1 MKKFFLLIL
10 LLLLLSPALFAG
22 QNQPEKKQVRPA
34 LIVIDVQNAY
44 LPFMAEKDSK
54 LTYATVNG
62 AIALFRQYDC
72 PVIRV
77 YHTDPKGG
85 PNPGSKG
92 FEFDPAINIR
102 PDDQQII
109 KNFPS
114 AFKKTDLDQYLRDKG
129 CNTLFLCGLSAVGCV
144 LATYHGALDLDYRVY
159 MLKDGL
165 MSHNSDFTDFVED
178 AMESV
183 SYYTLKFIL
192 ESTQE

>member
-1 MKKFFLLIL
+1 MKKLSLCI
-10 LLLLLSPALFAG
+10 LLLLLSPALFAE

-34 LIVIDVQNAY
+34 LIVIDMQNQY
-44 LPFMAEKDSK
+44 LPYMAEKDSK
-54 LTYATVNG
+54 LTYETING
-62 AIALFRQYDC
+62 AIALFRQYNC

-77 YHTDPKGG
+77 YHTDPEWG
-85 PNPGSKG
+85 PSPDTKE

-109 KNFPS
+109 KNFPN
-114 AFKKTDLDQYLRDKG
+114 AFRKTDLDQYLRGNK

-144 LATYHGALDLDYRVY
+144 LATYHSAIDLDYNVF

-165 MSHNSDFTDFVED
+165 MSQNSDYTDFVED

-183 SYYTLKFIL
+183 SYNTLKFIL

>member
-1 MKKFFLLIL
+1 
-10 LLLLLSPALFAG
+10 
-22 QNQPEKKQVRPA
+22 
-34 LIVIDVQNAY
+34 
-44 LPFMAEKDSK
+44 MAEKDSK
-54 LTYATVNG
+54 LTYATING
-62 AIALFRQYDC
+62 AIALFRQYNC

-77 YHTDPKGG
+77 YHTDPQWG
-85 PNPGSKG
+85 PSPDTNE
-92 FEFDPAINIR
+92 FEFDPAINIE
-102 PDDQQII
+102 PNDQQII

-114 AFKKTDLDQYLRDKG
+114 AFKKTDLDQYLRDRK

-144 LATYHGALDLDYRVY
+144 LATYHSAIDLDYNVF

-165 MSHNSDFTDFVED
+165 MSQNFDYTDFVED

>member
-1 MKKFFLLIL
+1 MKKVSLWV
-10 LLLLLSPALFAG
+10 LLLLLSPALFAA

-34 LIVIDVQNAY
+34 LIVIDIQNQY
-44 LPFMAEKDSK
+44 LPYMAEKDSK
-54 LTYATVNG
+54 LTYATING
-62 AIALFRQYDC
+62 AIALFRQYNC

-77 YHTDPKGG
+77 YHTDPQWG
-85 PNPGSKG
+85 PSPDTNE
-92 FEFDPAINIR
+92 FEFDPAINIE
-102 PDDQQII
+102 PNDQQII

-114 AFKKTDLDQYLRDKG
+114 AFKKTDLDQYLRDRK

-144 LATYHGALDLDYRVY
+144 LATYHSAIDLDYNVF

-165 MSHNSDFTDFVED
+165 MSQNFDYTDFVED